1 MKVLILGYGASGKAA
16 EALAKQLGYEVEVRE
31 DMRPDGA
38 AGAGSGRDSASP
50 AGGADGEDVLAA
62 SITGD
67 AESFPLPDIL
77 PDILPAFAVVSPG
90 VPLTSPLIAE
100 CRRRGIPLKSE
111 LQFGCEALKRRGWKL
126 LAVTGSKG
134 KSSVVKVVADAI
146 NLAGMHAV
154 ACGNYGRPVSDV
166 ALELGSGRDSASPA
180 DGAGVEKTS
189 AASITGDAES
199 FPLRRYAVV
208 EVSSFMM
215 ETTELPADTFEAA
228 AILNLQEDHLDR
240 HGSVEVYHALKRK
253 LLTMAKA
260 SVIGEAESLPLLN
273 RDFLKSSNCGG
284 KDSSAPKDGLEFSN
298 SRGRGSSAHKD
309 SSATGGDHLFAG
321 SYFDNDILRANA
333 RCAVALMRAAGLN
346 DANIAAAFKGFIP
359 LPHRMNIVAEI
370 DGVCYI
376 DDSKATSLAALVAG
390 VIMASATHTS
400 PSPTPPPSPSPQ
412 PSVRLIAGGLP
423 KGDDPK
429 IALPILT
436 KRVKKVYLIGQSA
449 ESFARAWKS
458 SVDCEICGTME
469 VAVAAVKR
477 EAVKGDKVLLS
488 PGTASFDQFKS
499 FGERGEVFARLV
511 KKEK

>member
-38 AGAGSGRDSASP
+38 AGAGSGKDSASP

-77 PDILPAFAVVSPG
+77 PAFAVVSPG

-100 CRRRGIPLKSE
+100 CRCRGIPLKSE

-284 KDSSAPKDGLEFSN
+284 KDSSAPKDGLKFSN

-436 KRVKKVYLIGQSA
+436 KRVKKVYLIGQTP
-449 ESFARAWKS
+449 RKS
-458 SVDCEICGTME
+458 HV
-469 VAVAAVKR
+469 
-477 EAVKGDKVLLS
+477 
-488 PGTASFDQFKS
+488 
-499 FGERGEVFARLV
+499 
-511 KKEK
+511 